1 MDSTA
6 LQFPDR
12 QFDQTLLFF
21 LLHEQPLASRRKTL
35 AEALR
40 VTRPGGTLTIVD
52 YARPSRL
59 NPLRYLMAP
68 ILALLE
74 PFARDLWYE
83 EVTAWLPPDAN
94 ITIAQTQRYFGGLYQ
109 MLVLEIGH
117 DGQSEIIPQ

>member
-1 MDSTA
+1 
-6 LQFPDR
+6 
-12 QFDQTLLFF
+12 
-21 LLHEQPLASRRKTL
+21 
-35 AEALR
+35 
-40 VTRPGGTLTIVD
+40 
-52 YARPSRL
+52 
-59 NPLRYLMAP
+59 MAP